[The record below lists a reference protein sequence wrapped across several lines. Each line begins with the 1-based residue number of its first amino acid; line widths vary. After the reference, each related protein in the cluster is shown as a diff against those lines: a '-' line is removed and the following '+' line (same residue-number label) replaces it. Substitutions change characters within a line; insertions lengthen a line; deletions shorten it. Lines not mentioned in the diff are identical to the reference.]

1 MGSKGKVE
9 TPYIK
14 ETGPGDFMNQYMFG
28 GSSSDPRTMGVT
40 DPNLQGRI
48 LGAEALY
55 RPQYTGLELSSLSDQ
70 LYGLKAGRVN
80 PEIAM
85 VEAEIAKYKKIY
97 KESRAGAGRTKSKA
111 RTRHIRDAAEA
122 KELLKEA
129 EAKLVDLP
137 KTIKTATPGLF
148 ALQRASTQQA
158 GVTQRSEEA
167 LQRASDVGALEKYAP
182 QVVEAYRAADPY
194 STGLA
199 EQATDRAQLQDA
211 SAAEQQLQEM
221 GMSLSDLSPTEQE
234 ALISQRGMEFAAS
247 TGELTF
253 LEQRRAQQSARQAS
267 LARGR
272 ARDQSALYEE
282 MQSRMAQEMNKQER
296 EVAMGSQLLGQQA
309 GLRGAR
315 LGQGAGMLANSE
327 VLATQRR
334 GEYTQNLQQAF
345 EMNRLMAGDQGM
357 AILGRP
363 TNSMNQGSMMMQS
376 AQGMPTGP
384 GLFDMNAG
392 VNYGMQNQ
400 ANQMGLQGAQA
411 QAGAARSAGM
421 SSMFGQIGSSV
432 LGSKAGM
439 AGMAKLG
446 GMAMGGLGAAGGAIA
461 GGAAAAGGALA
472 SGAGVAIAA
481 I

>member
-1 MGSKGKVE
+1 MGLFSKGKVE

-28 GSSSDPRTMGVT
+28 GSSQDPRTMGVT

-80 PEIAM
+80 PEIEM
-85 VEAEIAKYKKIY
+85 VEAEIAKYKKIS
-97 KESRAGAGRTKSKA
+97 KESMSSARRAGRGKA
-111 RTRHIRDAAEA
+111 RKRHIADAVEA
-122 KELLKEA
+122 DELLKEA

-421 SSMFGQIGSSV
+421 SNMFGQIGAAFAPQIASG
-432 LGSKAGM
+432 LGTLATGI
-439 AGMAKLG
+439 GAKLG
-446 GMAMGGLGAAGGAIA
+446 IGAAASVA
-461 GGAAAAGGALA
+461 APAAAGGTAA
-472 SGAGVAIAA
+472 IVAI
-481 I
+481 